1 MLVIFCQLFVM
12 YIMIYHAIY
21 IFIHIYIYIVCIL
34 IIIYNIIL
42 ISNIYV
48 YIYYVR
54 IYFLI
59 ASKLDF
65 QLMIYH
71 LPVPGGGGISEG
83 SAEKL
88 SLGTRDLSV
97 DLLGMT
103 VFAGFWDMPF

>member
-1 MLVIFCQLFVM
+1 MSD
-12 YIMIYHAIY
+12 Y
-21 IFIHIYIYIVCIL
+21 IFSL
-34 IIIYNIIL
+34 P
-42 ISNIYV
+42 
-48 YIYYVR
+48 
-54 IYFLI
+54 
-59 ASKLDF
+59 ASWRF

-103 VFAGFWDMPF
+103 VLAGFWAMPV